1 MKHLSRKPL
10 KHAKVVNKTYNYE
23 CMMRLLTCRSLT
35 LVLRKDQDEQAT
47 MLSQIGCLASCG
59 QFVHLYHLFCMQSK
73 AIFHFYCSLHLFVSG
88 VLIVLSV

>member
-47 MLSQIGCLASCG
+47 NA
-59 QFVHLYHLFCMQSK
+59 
-73 AIFHFYCSLHLFVSG
+73 
-88 VLIVLSV
+88 